1 MSSGHLPPTSKE
13 HTSACPVF
21 LPSSFICPLPSL
33 CPFASMTLCSS
44 LPGPASAKGHKH
56 AQEGEQRKG
65 PPSGPVAGSAWTLGF
80 HREDECV
87 APPPCPAQA
96 GAPGPQSPPE
106 QCPESAAAG
115 NHPWCPARPLLIYR
129 LCVQVSRRAKSES
142 QPLNLPGLW
151 GPTLSLMRSLQ
162 NSLHTSPLPQAFPF

>member
-1 MSSGHLPPTSKE
+1 ME

-106 QCPESAAAG
+106 QCPESAQRAASLAAVRG
-115 NHPWCPARPLLIYR
+115 YVSVLFRKRCSLLRPHEAFAGTR
-129 LCVQVSRRAKSES
+129 GSSWRRART
-142 QPLNLPGLW
+142 PG
-151 GPTLSLMRSLQ
+151 S
-162 NSLHTSPLPQAFPF
+162 SPQT